1 MPRDDQYLLEMVE
14 AADRIGSWL
23 TDVSVDVW
31 ADDEK
36 LRRAILQLLTVVGRR
51 SGTRHRAGGQGAA
64 SRHPGVPWRRV
75 VDFRNV
81 AVHEYFAVEWPTV
94 WHLARH
100 DLPALRT
107 QLAAVL
113 AAGYP
118 DVARTYEQRG

>member
-1 MPRDDQYLLEMVE
+1 MPRDDLYLLEMVE

-23 TDVSVDVW
+23 ADVSVDVW

-36 LRRAILQLLTVVGRR
+36 LRRAILQLLTVVGE
-51 SGTRHRAGGQGAA
+51 AA
-64 SRHPGVPWRRV
+64 RGIEPGIKGRHPDVPWQRV
-75 VDFRNV
+75 VGFRNV

-100 DLPALRT
+100 DLPALRM
-107 QLAAVL
+107 QVAAVL
-113 AAGYP
+113 AAEYP